1 MTIVDYF
8 GAILAIIIFLLLSG
22 AYYYA
27 FSPKNKEKFDKM
39 RNFVNEE

>member
-1 MTIVDYF
+1 MTITDYF
-8 GAILAIIIFLLLSG
+8 GAILAIIIFLLLAG

-27 FSPKNKEKFDKM
+27 FTPSNKDKFEDM